1 MKNKTLGRK
10 TNDYYSSR
18 IRLEKLKLKS
28 WRLYVYAKILVILAD
43 AISYYLRQP

>member
-1 MKNKTLGRK
+1 MKNKQIGRK
-10 TNDYYSSR
+10 TNEHYSSR

-28 WRLYVYAKILVILAD
+28 WRLYVLAKVLVILAD